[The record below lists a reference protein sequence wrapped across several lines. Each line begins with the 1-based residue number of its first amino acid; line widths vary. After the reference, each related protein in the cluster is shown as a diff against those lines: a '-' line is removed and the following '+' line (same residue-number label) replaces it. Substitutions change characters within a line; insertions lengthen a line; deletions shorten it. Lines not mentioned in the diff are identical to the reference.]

1 MFKKKKKKK
10 NSLERKLTKHFRNNP
25 EKEYNYK
32 QVAAVLEIKDT
43 KTRNEI
49 IKILNKLTSEKILK
63 SSTKGKYKLEQ
74 IGSQYYQGILDVTST
89 GRGFV
94 ICDQLE
100 QDILIPKNN
109 INRAFQGDLVEVYV
123 YKRKQ
128 KSGAFEGEIVAI
140 IERNKTQFVGVL
152 QIEKNYAF
160 VLTRGPRMYTDFFI
174 DKKQLEGYKNGDKV
188 LVEYSDWPKKAE
200 SPYGTLI
207 ESFGPPGETNTE
219 MHAILSDYG
228 LPLHFPKEVEEAA
241 DAIDQSISLEE
252 IKKRRDFRKTLTFTI
267 DPKTAKD
274 FDDAL
279 SFKIL
284 EEDKFEI
291 GIHIADVSHYV
302 KPHSILDEEA
312 YERATSV
319 YLVDRVVPMLPE
331 VLSNGVCSLRPKEE
345 KYTFSAVFTMNSKGE
360 ILEEWFGKTV
370 IYSDHRFAYEEAQE
384 LIETKESTISKKV
397 SLTGEAYDVS
407 SDILTAVLKLDEIAK
422 KLRTKR
428 MKSGALSFDRV
439 EVNFILKEDDT
450 PESVYFK
457 TSKDANK
464 LVEEFMLLANKQVAT
479 FAGKRKNPLPFVY
492 RIHDEPDAEKLTN
505 LQTVVSN
512 FGYNLNLQTK
522 DVSRSLN
529 NLLSDIQGKQ
539 EQNLIDTLTIRC
551 MSKAEYNI
559 DNIGH
564 YGLAFNFYSH
574 FTSPIR
580 RYPDVMVHRL
590 LEQHLA
596 KEKVKNTETIQ
607 AACVHSSQ
615 REMIATKAERD
626 SIKFMQIKFMED
638 KVGKVFEGVISGVTD
653 RGIYVELVDN
663 KCEGMVRIKDITGD
677 FFNYDDSNHSL
688 IGERT
693 KKIYQLG
700 DSIEVSVLKADLIKR
715 HLDFKLSE
723 SNII

>member
-1 MFKKKKKKK
+1 MFKKKKN
-10 NSLERKLTKHFRNNP
+10 NSLERRVTQHFRDNTG
-25 EKEYNYK
+25 KQYNYK
-32 QVAAVLEIKDT
+32 EVSGVLNIKDT
-43 KTRNEI
+43 KTRDEI
-49 IKILNKLTSEKILK
+49 IKILNRLTTEKIL
-63 SSTKGKYKLEQ
+63 SSPSKGKYTLVKA
-74 IGSQYYQGILDVTST
+74 SKDYYQGTLDVTST

-94 ICDQLE
+94 ICEDLE
-100 QDILIPKNN
+100 HDIMIPKNN

-128 KSGAFEGEIVAI
+128 KSGAFEGEIVTI
-140 IERNKTQFVGVL
+140 LERKKTQFVGVL

-160 VLTRGPRMYTDFFI
+160 VLTHGPRMYTDFFI
-174 DKKQLEGYKNGDKV
+174 DKKQLDGYTNGDKV
-188 LVEYSDWPKKAE
+188 LVEYTDWPKRAD

-228 LPLHFPKEVEEAA
+228 LPLHFPDDVEAA
-241 DAIDQSISLEE
+241 ANAIDQSIRPEE
-252 IKKRRDFRKTLTFTI
+252 IKKRRDFRDTLTFTI

-279 SFKIL
+279 SFKVL
-284 EEDKFEI
+284 GKDRFEI

-302 KPHSILDEEA
+302 QPNSVLDHEA
-312 YERATSV
+312 YDRATSV

-331 VLSNGVCSLRPKEE
+331 VLSNGVCSLRPHEE

-360 ILEEWFGKTV
+360 VLEEWFGKTV

-384 LIETKESTISKKV
+384 LIETQATQVSKEI
-397 SLTGEAYDVS
+397 SLTGAAYTVS
-407 SDILTAVLKLDEIAK
+407 NDLLKGVLTLDEIAK
-422 KLRTKR
+422 KLRIKR
-428 MKSGALSFDRV
+428 MKNGALSFDRV

-464 LVEEFMLLANKQVAT
+464 LVEEFMLLANKQVAS
-479 FAGKRKNPLPFVY
+479 FAGNRKTPLPFVY
-492 RIHDEPDAEKLTN
+492 RIHDEPDADKLNN
-505 LQTVVSN
+505 LQMVVSN
-512 FGYNLNLQTK
+512 FGYKLDLKTK
-522 DVSRSLN
+522 DVSKSLN
-529 NLLSDIQGKQ
+529 VLLSDIQGKQ

-590 LEQHLA
+590 LEHHLA
-596 KEKVKNTETIQ
+596 KQKVKDPDSIQ

-615 REMIATKAERD
+615 RELIATKAERD

-638 KVGKVFEGVISGVTD
+638 KIGKTFEGVISGVTD
-653 RGIYVELVDN
+653 RGIYVELVEN
-663 KCEGMVRIKDITGD
+663 KCEGMIRIKDITGD
-677 FFNYDDSNHSL
+677 YFNYDDKAHAL
-688 IGERT
+688 VGERT
-693 KKIYQLG
+693 KKRYQLG
-700 DSIEVSVLKADLIKR
+700 DSIDVSVLKADLIKR
-715 HLDFKLSE
+715 HLDFKLE
-723 SNII
+723 EK

>member
-1 MFKKKKKKK
+1 MFKKKKN
-10 NSLERKLTKHFRNNP
+10 NSLERRVTQHFRDNTG
-25 EKEYNYK
+25 KQYNYK
-32 QVAAVLEIKDT
+32 EVSGVLNIKDT
-43 KTRNEI
+43 KTRDEI
-49 IKILNKLTSEKILK
+49 IKILNRLTTEKIL
-63 SSTKGKYKLEQ
+63 SSPSKGKYTLVKA
-74 IGSQYYQGILDVTST
+74 SKDYYQGTLDVTST

-94 ICDQLE
+94 ICEDLE
-100 QDILIPKNN
+100 HDIMIPKNN

-128 KSGAFEGEIVAI
+128 KSGAFEGEIVTI
-140 IERNKTQFVGVL
+140 LERKKTQFVGVL

-174 DKKQLEGYKNGDKV
+174 DKKQLDGYTNGDKV
-188 LVEYSDWPKKAE
+188 LVEYTDWPKRAD

-228 LPLHFPKEVEEAA
+228 LPLHFPDEVEAA
-241 DAIDQSISLEE
+241 ANAIDQSIRPEE
-252 IKKRRDFRKTLTFTI
+252 IKKRRDFRDTLTFTI

-279 SFKIL
+279 SFKVL
-284 EEDKFEI
+284 GKDRFEI

-302 KPHSILDEEA
+302 QPNSVLDHEA
-312 YERATSV
+312 YDRATSV

-331 VLSNGVCSLRPKEE
+331 VLSNGVCSLRPHEE

-360 ILEEWFGKTV
+360 VLEEWFGKTV

-384 LIETKESTISKKV
+384 LIETQATQVSKEI
-397 SLTGEAYDVS
+397 SLTGAAYTVS
-407 SDILTAVLKLDEIAK
+407 NDLLKGVLTLDEIAK
-422 KLRTKR
+422 KLRIKR
-428 MKSGALSFDRV
+428 MKNGALSFDRV

-464 LVEEFMLLANKQVAT
+464 LVEEFMLLANKQVAS
-479 FAGKRKNPLPFVY
+479 FAGNRKTPLPFVY
-492 RIHDEPDAEKLTN
+492 RIHDEPDADKLNN
-505 LQTVVSN
+505 LQMVVSN
-512 FGYNLNLQTK
+512 FGYKLDLKTK
-522 DVSRSLN
+522 DVSKSLN
-529 NLLSDIQGKQ
+529 VLLSDIQGKQ

-590 LEQHLA
+590 LEHHLA
-596 KEKVKNTETIQ
+596 KQKVKDPDSIQ

-615 REMIATKAERD
+615 RELIATKAERD

-638 KVGKVFEGVISGVTD
+638 KIGKTFEGVISGVTD
-653 RGIYVELVDN
+653 RGIYVELVEN
-663 KCEGMVRIKDITGD
+663 KCEGMIRIKDITGD
-677 FFNYDDSNHSL
+677 YFNYDDKAHAL
-688 IGERT
+688 VGERT
-693 KKIYQLG
+693 KKRYQLG
-700 DSIEVSVLKADLIKR
+700 DSIDVSVLKADLIKR
-715 HLDFKLSE
+715 HLDFKLE
-723 SNII
+723 EK

>member
-1 MFKKKKKKK
+1 MFKKKKN
-10 NSLERKLTKHFRNNP
+10 NSLERRVTQYFRDNTG
-25 EKEYNYK
+25 KQYNYK
-32 QVAAVLEIKDT
+32 EVSGAFNIKDT
-43 KTRNEI
+43 KTRDEI
-49 IKILNKLTSEKILK
+49 IKILNRLTTEKIL
-63 SSTKGKYKLEQ
+63 SSPSKGKYTLVKA
-74 IGSQYYQGILDVTST
+74 SKDYYQGTLDVTST

-94 ICDQLE
+94 ICEDLE
-100 QDILIPKNN
+100 HDIMIPKNN

-128 KSGAFEGEIVAI
+128 KSGAFEGEIVSI
-140 IERNKTQFVGVL
+140 LERNKTQFVGVL

-174 DKKQLEGYKNGDKV
+174 DKKQLDGYTNGDKV
-188 LVEYSDWPKKAE
+188 LVEYTDWPKRAE

-228 LPLHFPKEVEEAA
+228 LPLHFPDEVEAA
-241 DAIDQSISLEE
+241 ANAIDQSISPEE
-252 IKKRRDFRKTLTFTI
+252 VKKRRDFRDTLTFTI

-279 SFKIL
+279 SFKVL
-284 EEDKFEI
+284 GKDRFEI

-302 KPHSILDEEA
+302 QPYSVLDQEA
-312 YERATSV
+312 YDRATSV

-331 VLSNGVCSLRPKEE
+331 VLSNGVCSLRPHEE
-345 KYTFSAVFTMNSKGE
+345 KYTFSAVFTMNSKGD
-360 ILEEWFGKTV
+360 ILEEWFGKTI

-384 LIETKESTISKKV
+384 LIETQKPAVSDNI
-397 SLTGEAYDVS
+397 SLTGAAYTVS
-407 SDILTAVLKLDEIAK
+407 DELLNAVLTLDNLAK
-422 KLRTKR
+422 KLRTQR
-428 MKSGALSFDRV
+428 MRNGALSFDRV

-464 LVEEFMLLANKQVAT
+464 LVEEFMLLANRQVAS
-479 FAGKRKNPLPFVY
+479 FAGNRKTPLPFVY
-492 RIHDEPDAEKLTN
+492 RIHDEPDADKLNN
-505 LQTVVSN
+505 LQMVVSN
-512 FGYNLNLQTK
+512 FGYKLDLKTK
-522 DVSRSLN
+522 DVSKSLN
-529 NLLSDIQGKQ
+529 VLLSDIQGKQ

-596 KEKVKNTETIQ
+596 KQKVKDPDTIQ

-615 REMIATKAERD
+615 RELIATKAERD

-638 KVGKVFEGVISGVTD
+638 KVGKTFEGVISGVTD
-653 RGIYVELVDN
+653 RGIYVELVEN
-663 KCEGMVRIKDITGD
+663 KCEGMIRIKDITGD
-677 FFNYDDSNHSL
+677 YFNFDDKAHAL
-688 IGERT
+688 VGERT
-693 KKIYQLG
+693 KKRYQLG
-700 DSIEVSVLKADLIKR
+700 DSINVSVLKADLIKR
-715 HLDFKLSE
+715 HLDFKLE
-723 SNII
+723 EK

>member
-1 MFKKKKKKK
+1 MFKKKKN
-10 NSLERKLTKHFRNNP
+10 NSLERRVTQHFRDNTG
-25 EKEYNYK
+25 KQYNYK
-32 QVAAVLEIKDT
+32 EVSGVLNIKDT
-43 KTRNEI
+43 KTRDEI
-49 IKILNKLTSEKILK
+49 IKILNRLTIEKIL
-63 SSTKGKYKLEQ
+63 SNPSKGKYTLVKA
-74 IGSQYYQGILDVTST
+74 SKDYYQGTLDVTST

-94 ICDQLE
+94 ICEDLE
-100 QDILIPKNN
+100 HDIMIPKNN

-128 KSGAFEGEIVAI
+128 KSGAFEGEIVTI
-140 IERNKTQFVGVL
+140 LERKKTQFVGVL

-174 DKKQLEGYKNGDKV
+174 DKKQLDGYTNGDKV
-188 LVEYSDWPKKAE
+188 LVEYTDWPKRAD

-228 LPLHFPKEVEEAA
+228 LPLHFPDEVEAA
-241 DAIDQSISLEE
+241 ANAIDQSIRPEE
-252 IKKRRDFRKTLTFTI
+252 IKKRRDFRDTLTFTI

-279 SFKIL
+279 SFKVL
-284 EEDKFEI
+284 GKDRFEI

-302 KPHSILDEEA
+302 QPNSVLDQEA
-312 YERATSV
+312 YDRATSV

-331 VLSNGVCSLRPKEE
+331 VLSNGVCSLRPHEE

-360 ILEEWFGKTV
+360 VLEEWFGKTV

-384 LIETKESTISKKV
+384 LIETQAAKVSKEI
-397 SLTGEAYDVS
+397 SLTGAAYTVS
-407 SDILTAVLKLDEIAK
+407 NDLLKGVLTLDEIAK
-422 KLRTKR
+422 KLRIKR
-428 MKSGALSFDRV
+428 MKKGALSFDRV

-464 LVEEFMLLANKQVAT
+464 LVEEFMLLANKQVAS
-479 FAGKRKNPLPFVY
+479 FAGNRKTPLPFVY
-492 RIHDEPDAEKLTN
+492 RIHDEPDADKLNN
-505 LQTVVSN
+505 LQIVVSN
-512 FGYNLNLQTK
+512 FGYKLDLKTK
-522 DVSRSLN
+522 DVSKSLN
-529 NLLSDIQGKQ
+529 VLLSDIQGKQ

-590 LEQHLA
+590 LEHHLA
-596 KEKVKNTETIQ
+596 KQKVKDPDSIQ

-615 REMIATKAERD
+615 RELIATKAERD

-638 KVGKVFEGVISGVTD
+638 KIGKTFEGVISGVTD
-653 RGIYVELVDN
+653 RGIYVELVEN
-663 KCEGMVRIKDITGD
+663 KCEGMIRIKDITGD
-677 FFNYDDSNHSL
+677 YFNYDDKAHAL
-688 IGERT
+688 VGERT
-693 KKIYQLG
+693 KKRYQLG
-700 DSIEVSVLKADLIKR
+700 DSIDVSVLKADLIKR
-715 HLDFKLSE
+715 HLDFKLE
-723 SNII
+723 EK

>member
-1 MFKKKKKKK
+1 MFKKKKN
-10 NSLERKLTKHFRNNP
+10 NSLERRVTQHFRDNTG
-25 EKEYNYK
+25 KQYNYK
-32 QVAAVLEIKDT
+32 EVSGVLNIKDT
-43 KTRNEI
+43 KTRDEI
-49 IKILNKLTSEKILK
+49 IKILNSLTTEKTL
-63 SSTKGKYKLEQ
+63 SSPSKGKYTLVKA
-74 IGSQYYQGILDVTST
+74 SKDYYQGTLDVTST

-94 ICDQLE
+94 ICENLE
-100 QDILIPKNN
+100 HDIMIPKNN

-128 KSGAFEGEIVAI
+128 KSGAFEGEIVTI
-140 IERNKTQFVGVL
+140 LERKKTQFVGVL

-174 DKKQLEGYKNGDKV
+174 DKKQLDGYTNGDKV
-188 LVEYSDWPKKAE
+188 LVEYTDWPKRAD
-200 SPYGTLI
+200 SPYGKLI

-228 LPLHFPKEVEEAA
+228 LPLHFPDEVEAA
-241 DAIDQSISLEE
+241 ANAIDQSIRPEE
-252 IKKRRDFRKTLTFTI
+252 IKKRRDFRDTLTFTI

-279 SFKIL
+279 SFKVL
-284 EEDKFEI
+284 GKDRFEI

-302 KPHSILDEEA
+302 HPNSVLDQEA
-312 YERATSV
+312 YDRATSV

-331 VLSNGVCSLRPKEE
+331 VLSNGVCSLRPHEE
-345 KYTFSAVFTMNSKGE
+345 KYTFSAVFIMNSKGE
-360 ILEEWFGKTV
+360 VLEEWFGKTV

-384 LIETKESTISKKV
+384 LIETQAAKVSKEI
-397 SLTGEAYDVS
+397 SLTGAAYTVS
-407 SDILTAVLKLDEIAK
+407 NDLLKGVLTLNEIAK
-422 KLRTKR
+422 KLRIKR
-428 MKSGALSFDRV
+428 MKNGALSFDRV

-464 LVEEFMLLANKQVAT
+464 LVEEFMLLANKQVAS
-479 FAGKRKNPLPFVY
+479 FAGNRKTPLPFVY
-492 RIHDEPDAEKLTN
+492 RIHDEPDADKLNN
-505 LQTVVSN
+505 LQMVVSN
-512 FGYNLNLQTK
+512 FGYKLDLKTK
-522 DVSRSLN
+522 DVSKSLN
-529 NLLSDIQGKQ
+529 VLLSDIQGKQ

-559 DNIGH
+559 NNIGH

-590 LEQHLA
+590 LEHHLA
-596 KEKVKNTETIQ
+596 KQKVKDPSSIQ

-615 REMIATKAERD
+615 RELIATKAERD

-638 KVGKVFEGVISGVTD
+638 KIGKTFEGVISGVTD
-653 RGIYVELVDN
+653 RGIYVELVEN
-663 KCEGMVRIKDITGD
+663 KCEGMIRIKDITGD
-677 FFNYDDSNHSL
+677 YFNYDDKAHAL
-688 IGERT
+688 VGERT
-693 KKIYQLG
+693 KKRYQLG
-700 DSIEVSVLKADLIKR
+700 DSIDVSVLKADLIKR
-715 HLDFKLSE
+715 HLDFKLE
-723 SNII
+723 EK

>member
-1 MFKKKKKKK
+1 MFKKKKN
-10 NSLERKLTKHFRNNP
+10 NSLERRVTQHFRDNTG
-25 EKEYNYK
+25 KQYNYK
-32 QVAAVLEIKDT
+32 EVSGVLNIKDT
-43 KTRNEI
+43 KTRDEI
-49 IKILNKLTSEKILK
+49 IKILNRLTTEKTL
-63 SSTKGKYKLEQ
+63 SSPSKGKYTLVKA
-74 IGSQYYQGILDVTST
+74 SKDYYQGTLDVTST

-94 ICDQLE
+94 ICEDLE
-100 QDILIPKNN
+100 HDIMIPKNN

-128 KSGAFEGEIVAI
+128 KSGAFEGEIVTI
-140 IERNKTQFVGVL
+140 LERKKTQFVGVL

-174 DKKQLEGYKNGDKV
+174 DKKQLDGYTNGDKV
-188 LVEYSDWPKKAE
+188 LVEYTDWPKRAD

-228 LPLHFPKEVEEAA
+228 LPLHFPDEVEAA
-241 DAIDQSISLEE
+241 ANAIDQSIRPEE
-252 IKKRRDFRKTLTFTI
+252 IKKRRDFRDTLTFTI

-284 EEDKFEI
+284 DKDRFEI

-302 KPHSILDEEA
+302 QPNSVLDQEA
-312 YERATSV
+312 YDRATSV

-331 VLSNGVCSLRPKEE
+331 VLSNGVCSLRPHEE

-360 ILEEWFGKTV
+360 VLEEWFGKTV

-384 LIETKESTISKKV
+384 LIETQAAKVSKEI
-397 SLTGEAYDVS
+397 SLTGAAYTVS
-407 SDILTAVLKLDEIAK
+407 NDLLKGVLTLDEIAK
-422 KLRTKR
+422 KLRIKR
-428 MKSGALSFDRV
+428 MKNGALSFDRV

-464 LVEEFMLLANKQVAT
+464 LVEEFMLLANKQVAS
-479 FAGKRKNPLPFVY
+479 FAGNRKTPLPFVY
-492 RIHDEPDAEKLTN
+492 RIHDEPDADKLNN
-505 LQTVVSN
+505 LQMVVSN
-512 FGYNLNLQTK
+512 FGYKLDLKTK
-522 DVSRSLN
+522 DVSKSLN
-529 NLLSDIQGKQ
+529 VLLSDIQGKQ

-590 LEQHLA
+590 LEHHLA
-596 KEKVKNTETIQ
+596 KQKVKDPDSIQ

-615 REMIATKAERD
+615 RELIATKAERD

-638 KVGKVFEGVISGVTD
+638 KIGKTFEGVISGVTD
-653 RGIYVELVDN
+653 RGIYVELVEN
-663 KCEGMVRIKDITGD
+663 KCEGMIRIKDITGD
-677 FFNYDDSNHSL
+677 YFNYDDKAHAL
-688 IGERT
+688 VGERT
-693 KKIYQLG
+693 KKRYQLG
-700 DSIEVSVLKADLIKR
+700 DSIDVSVLKADLIKR
-715 HLDFKLSE
+715 HLDFKLE
-723 SNII
+723 EK

>member
-1 MFKKKKKKK
+1 MFKKKKN
-10 NSLERKLTKHFRNNP
+10 NSLERRVTQHFRDNTG
-25 EKEYNYK
+25 KQYNYK
-32 QVAAVLEIKDT
+32 EVSGVLNIKDT
-43 KTRNEI
+43 KTRDEI
-49 IKILNKLTSEKILK
+49 IKILNRLTTEKIL
-63 SSTKGKYKLEQ
+63 SSPSKGKYTLVKA
-74 IGSQYYQGILDVTST
+74 SKDYYQGTLDVTST

-94 ICDQLE
+94 ICEDLE
-100 QDILIPKNN
+100 HDIMIPKNN

-128 KSGAFEGEIVAI
+128 KSGAFEGEIVTI
-140 IERNKTQFVGVL
+140 LERKKTQFVGVL

-174 DKKQLEGYKNGDKV
+174 DKKQLDGYTNGDKV
-188 LVEYSDWPKKAE
+188 LVEYTDWPKRAD

-228 LPLHFPKEVEEAA
+228 LPLHFPDEVEAA
-241 DAIDQSISLEE
+241 ANAIDQSIRPEE
-252 IKKRRDFRKTLTFTI
+252 IKKRRDFRDTLTFTI

-279 SFKIL
+279 SFKVL
-284 EEDKFEI
+284 GKDRFEI

-302 KPHSILDEEA
+302 QPNSVLDQEA
-312 YERATSV
+312 YDRATSV

-331 VLSNGVCSLRPKEE
+331 VLSNGVCSLRPHEE

-360 ILEEWFGKTV
+360 VLEEWFGKTV

-384 LIETKESTISKKV
+384 LIETQAAKVSKEI
-397 SLTGEAYDVS
+397 SLTGAAYTVS
-407 SDILTAVLKLDEIAK
+407 NDLLKGVLTLDEIAK
-422 KLRTKR
+422 KLRIKR
-428 MKSGALSFDRV
+428 MKNGALSFDRV

-464 LVEEFMLLANKQVAT
+464 LVEEFMLLANKQVAS
-479 FAGKRKNPLPFVY
+479 FAGNRKTPLPFVY
-492 RIHDEPDAEKLTN
+492 RIHDEPDADKLNN
-505 LQTVVSN
+505 LQMVVSN
-512 FGYNLNLQTK
+512 FGYKLDLKTK
-522 DVSRSLN
+522 DVSKSLN
-529 NLLSDIQGKQ
+529 VLLSDIQGKQ

-590 LEQHLA
+590 LEHYLA
-596 KEKVKNTETIQ
+596 KQKVKDPDSIQ
-607 AACVHSSQ
+607 VACVHSSQ
-615 REMIATKAERD
+615 RELIATKAERD

-638 KVGKVFEGVISGVTD
+638 KIGKTFEGVISGVTD
-653 RGIYVELVDN
+653 RGIYVELVEN
-663 KCEGMVRIKDITGD
+663 KCEGMIRIKDITGD
-677 FFNYDDSNHSL
+677 YFNYDDKAHAL
-688 IGERT
+688 VGERT
-693 KKIYQLG
+693 KKRYQLG
-700 DSIEVSVLKADLIKR
+700 DSIDVSVLKADLIKR
-715 HLDFKLSE
+715 HLDFKLE
-723 SNII
+723 EK

>member
-1 MFKKKKKKK
+1 MFKKKKN
-10 NSLERKLTKHFRNNP
+10 NSLERRVTQHFRDNTG
-25 EKEYNYK
+25 KQYNYK
-32 QVAAVLEIKDT
+32 EVSGVLNIKDT
-43 KTRNEI
+43 KTRDEI
-49 IKILNKLTSEKILK
+49 IKILNRLTTEKIL
-63 SSTKGKYKLEQ
+63 SSPSKGKYTLVKA
-74 IGSQYYQGILDVTST
+74 SKDYYQGTLDVTST

-94 ICDQLE
+94 ICEDLE
-100 QDILIPKNN
+100 HDIMIPKNN

-128 KSGAFEGEIVAI
+128 KSGAFEGEIVTI
-140 IERNKTQFVGVL
+140 LERKKTQFVGVL

-174 DKKQLEGYKNGDKV
+174 DKKQLDGYTNGDKV
-188 LVEYSDWPKKAE
+188 LVEYTDWPKRAD

-228 LPLHFPKEVEEAA
+228 LPLHFPDDVEAA
-241 DAIDQSISLEE
+241 ANAIDQSIRPEE
-252 IKKRRDFRKTLTFTI
+252 IKKRRDFRDTLTFTI

-279 SFKIL
+279 SFKVL
-284 EEDKFEI
+284 GKDRFEI

-302 KPHSILDEEA
+302 QPNSVLDHEA
-312 YERATSV
+312 YDRATSV

-331 VLSNGVCSLRPKEE
+331 VLSNGVCSLRPHEE

-360 ILEEWFGKTV
+360 VLEEWFGKTV

-384 LIETKESTISKKV
+384 LIETQATQVSKEI
-397 SLTGEAYDVS
+397 SLTGAAYTVS
-407 SDILTAVLKLDEIAK
+407 NDLLKGVLTLDEIAK
-422 KLRTKR
+422 KLRIKR
-428 MKSGALSFDRV
+428 MKNGALSFDRV

-464 LVEEFMLLANKQVAT
+464 LVEEFMLLANKQVAS
-479 FAGKRKNPLPFVY
+479 FAGNRKTPLPFVY
-492 RIHDEPDAEKLTN
+492 RIHDEPDADKLNN
-505 LQTVVSN
+505 LEMVVSN
-512 FGYNLNLQTK
+512 FGYKLDLKTK
-522 DVSRSLN
+522 DVSKSLN
-529 NLLSDIQGKQ
+529 VLLSDIQGKQ

-590 LEQHLA
+590 LEHHLA
-596 KEKVKNTETIQ
+596 KQKVKDPDSIQ

-615 REMIATKAERD
+615 RELIATKAERD

-638 KVGKVFEGVISGVTD
+638 KIGKTFEGVISGVTD
-653 RGIYVELVDN
+653 RGIYVELVEN
-663 KCEGMVRIKDITGD
+663 KCEGMIRIKDITGD
-677 FFNYDDSNHSL
+677 YFNYDDKAHAL
-688 IGERT
+688 VGERT
-693 KKIYQLG
+693 KKRYQLG
-700 DSIEVSVLKADLIKR
+700 DSIDVSVLKADLIKR
-715 HLDFKLSE
+715 HLDFKLE
-723 SNII
+723 EK

>member
-1 MFKKKKKKK
+1 M
-10 NSLERKLTKHFRNNP
+10 
-25 EKEYNYK
+25 
-32 QVAAVLEIKDT
+32 
-43 KTRNEI
+43 
-49 IKILNKLTSEKILK
+49 
-63 SSTKGKYKLEQ
+63 
-74 IGSQYYQGILDVTST
+74 
-89 GRGFV
+89 
-94 ICDQLE
+94 
-100 QDILIPKNN
+100 IPKNN

-128 KSGAFEGEIVAI
+128 KSGAFEGEIVTI
-140 IERNKTQFVGVL
+140 LERKKTQFVGVL

-174 DKKQLEGYKNGDKV
+174 DKKQLHGYTNGDKV
-188 LVEYSDWPKKAE
+188 LVEYTDWPKRAD

-228 LPLHFPKEVEEAA
+228 LPLHFPDEVEAA
-241 DAIDQSISLEE
+241 ANAIDQSIHPDE
-252 IKKRRDFRKTLTFTI
+252 IKKRRDFRDTLTFTI

-284 EEDKFEI
+284 GKDRFEI

-302 KPHSILDEEA
+302 QPNSVLDQEA
-312 YERATSV
+312 YDRATSV

-331 VLSNGVCSLRPKEE
+331 VLSNGVCSLRPHEE

-360 ILEEWFGKTV
+360 VLEEWFGKTV

-384 LIETKESTISKKV
+384 LIETQAAQVSKEI
-397 SLTGEAYDVS
+397 SLTGAAYTVS
-407 SDILTAVLKLDEIAK
+407 NDLLKGVLTLDEIAK
-422 KLRTKR
+422 KLRIKR
-428 MKSGALSFDRV
+428 MKNGALSFDRV

-464 LVEEFMLLANKQVAT
+464 LVEEFMLLANKQVAS
-479 FAGKRKNPLPFVY
+479 FAGNRKTPLPFVY
-492 RIHDEPDAEKLTN
+492 RIHDEPDADKLNN
-505 LQTVVSN
+505 LQMVVSN
-512 FGYNLNLQTK
+512 FGYKLDLKTK
-522 DVSRSLN
+522 DVSKSLN
-529 NLLSDIQGKQ
+529 VLLSDIQGKQ

-590 LEQHLA
+590 LEHHLA
-596 KEKVKNTETIQ
+596 KQKVKDPDSIQ

-615 REMIATKAERD
+615 RELIATKAERD

-638 KVGKVFEGVISGVTD
+638 KIGKTFEGVISGVTD
-653 RGIYVELVDN
+653 RGIYVELVEN
-663 KCEGMVRIKDITGD
+663 KCEGMIRIKDITGD
-677 FFNYDDSNHSL
+677 YFNYDDKAHAL
-688 IGERT
+688 VGERT
-693 KKIYQLG
+693 KKRYQLG
-700 DSIEVSVLKADLIKR
+700 DSIDVSVLKADLIKR
-715 HLDFKLSE
+715 HLDFKLE
-723 SNII
+723 EK

>member
-1 MFKKKKKKK
+1 MFKKKKN
-10 NSLERKLTKHFRNNP
+10 NSLERRVTQHFRDNTG
-25 EKEYNYK
+25 KQYNYK
-32 QVAAVLEIKDT
+32 EVSGVLNIKDT
-43 KTRNEI
+43 KTRDEI
-49 IKILNKLTSEKILK
+49 IKILNRLTIEKIL
-63 SSTKGKYKLEQ
+63 SNPSKGKYTLVKA
-74 IGSQYYQGILDVTST
+74 SKDYYQGTLDVTST

-94 ICDQLE
+94 ICEDLE
-100 QDILIPKNN
+100 HDIMIPKNN

-128 KSGAFEGEIVAI
+128 KSGAFEGEIVTI
-140 IERNKTQFVGVL
+140 LERKKTQFVGVL

-174 DKKQLEGYKNGDKV
+174 DKKQLDGYTNGDKV
-188 LVEYSDWPKKAE
+188 LVEYTDWPKRAD

-228 LPLHFPKEVEEAA
+228 LPLHFPDEVEAA
-241 DAIDQSISLEE
+241 ANAIDQSIRPEE
-252 IKKRRDFRKTLTFTI
+252 IKKRRDFRDTLTFTI

-279 SFKIL
+279 SFKVL
-284 EEDKFEI
+284 GKDRFEI

-302 KPHSILDEEA
+302 QPNSVLDQEA
-312 YERATSV
+312 YDRATSV

-331 VLSNGVCSLRPKEE
+331 VLSNGVCSLRPHEE

-360 ILEEWFGKTV
+360 VLEEWFGKTV

-384 LIETKESTISKKV
+384 LIETQAAKVSKEI
-397 SLTGEAYDVS
+397 SLTGAAYTVS
-407 SDILTAVLKLDEIAK
+407 NDLLKGVLTLDEIAK
-422 KLRTKR
+422 KLRIKR
-428 MKSGALSFDRV
+428 MKNGALSFDRV

-464 LVEEFMLLANKQVAT
+464 LVEEFMLLANKQVAS
-479 FAGKRKNPLPFVY
+479 FAGNRKTPLPFVY
-492 RIHDEPDAEKLTN
+492 RIHDEPDADKLNN
-505 LQTVVSN
+505 LQMVVSN
-512 FGYNLNLQTK
+512 FGYKLDLKTK
-522 DVSRSLN
+522 DVSKSLN
-529 NLLSDIQGKQ
+529 VLLSDIQGKQ

-590 LEQHLA
+590 LEHHLA
-596 KEKVKNTETIQ
+596 KQKVKDPDSIQ

-615 REMIATKAERD
+615 RELIATKAERD

-638 KVGKVFEGVISGVTD
+638 KIGKTFEGVISGVTD
-653 RGIYVELVDN
+653 RGIYVELVEN
-663 KCEGMVRIKDITGD
+663 KCEGMIRIKDITGD
-677 FFNYDDSNHSL
+677 YFNYDDKAHAL
-688 IGERT
+688 VGERT
-693 KKIYQLG
+693 KKRYQLG
-700 DSIEVSVLKADLIKR
+700 DSIDVSVLKADLIKR
-715 HLDFKLSE
+715 HLDFKLE
-723 SNII
+723 EK

>member
-1 MFKKKKKKK
+1 MFKKKKN
-10 NSLERKLTKHFRNNP
+10 NSLERRVTEHFRDNTG
-25 EKEYNYK
+25 KQYNYK
-32 QVAAVLEIKDT
+32 EVSGVLNIKDT
-43 KTRNEI
+43 KTRDEI
-49 IKILNKLTSEKILK
+49 IKILNRLTTEKIL
-63 SSTKGKYKLEQ
+63 SSPSKGKYTLVKA
-74 IGSQYYQGILDVTST
+74 SKDYYQGTLDVTST

-94 ICDQLE
+94 ICEDLE
-100 QDILIPKNN
+100 HDIMIPKNN

-128 KSGAFEGEIVAI
+128 KSGAFEGEIVTI
-140 IERNKTQFVGVL
+140 LERKKTQFVGVL

-174 DKKQLEGYKNGDKV
+174 DKKQLDGYTNGDKV
-188 LVEYSDWPKKAE
+188 LVEYTDWPKRAD

-228 LPLHFPKEVEEAA
+228 LPLHFPDEVEAA
-241 DAIDQSISLEE
+241 ANAIDQSIRPEE
-252 IKKRRDFRKTLTFTI
+252 IKKRRDFRDTLTFTI

-279 SFKIL
+279 SFKVL
-284 EEDKFEI
+284 GKDRFEI

-302 KPHSILDEEA
+302 QPNSVLDQEA
-312 YERATSV
+312 YDRATSV

-331 VLSNGVCSLRPKEE
+331 VLSNGVCSLRPHEE

-360 ILEEWFGKTV
+360 VLEEWFGKTV

-384 LIETKESTISKKV
+384 LIETQAAKVSKEI
-397 SLTGEAYDVS
+397 SLTGAAYTVS
-407 SDILTAVLKLDEIAK
+407 NDLLKGVLTLDEIAK
-422 KLRTKR
+422 KLRIKR
-428 MKSGALSFDRV
+428 MKNGALSFDRV

-464 LVEEFMLLANKQVAT
+464 LVEEFMLLANKQVAS
-479 FAGKRKNPLPFVY
+479 FAGNRKTPLPFVY
-492 RIHDEPDAEKLTN
+492 RIHDEPDADKLNN
-505 LQTVVSN
+505 LQMVVSN
-512 FGYNLNLQTK
+512 FGYKLDLKTK
-522 DVSRSLN
+522 DVSKSLN
-529 NLLSDIQGKQ
+529 VLLSDIQGKQ

-590 LEQHLA
+590 LEHHLA
-596 KEKVKNTETIQ
+596 KQKVKDPDSIQ

-615 REMIATKAERD
+615 RELIATKAERD

-638 KVGKVFEGVISGVTD
+638 KVGKTFEGVISGVTD
-653 RGIYVELVDN
+653 RGIYVELVEN
-663 KCEGMVRIKDITGD
+663 KCEGMIRIKDITVD
-677 FFNYDDSNHSL
+677 YFNYDDKAHAL
-688 IGERT
+688 VGERT
-693 KKIYQLG
+693 KKRYQLG
-700 DSIEVSVLKADLIKR
+700 DSIDVSVLKADLIKR
-715 HLDFKLSE
+715 HLDFKLE
-723 SNII
+723 EK

>member
-1 MFKKKKKKK
+1 MFKKKKN
-10 NSLERKLTKHFRNNP
+10 NSLERRVTQHFRDNTG
-25 EKEYNYK
+25 KQYNYK
-32 QVAAVLEIKDT
+32 EVSGVLNIKDT
-43 KTRNEI
+43 KTRDEI
-49 IKILNKLTSEKILK
+49 IKILNRLTTEKIL
-63 SSTKGKYKLEQ
+63 SSPSKGKYILVKA
-74 IGSQYYQGILDVTST
+74 SKDYYQGTLDVTST

-94 ICDQLE
+94 ICEDLE
-100 QDILIPKNN
+100 HDIMIPKNN

-128 KSGAFEGEIVAI
+128 KSGAFEGEIVTI
-140 IERNKTQFVGVL
+140 LERKKTQFVGVL

-174 DKKQLEGYKNGDKV
+174 DKKQLDGYTNGDKV
-188 LVEYSDWPKKAE
+188 LVEYTDWPKRAD

-228 LPLHFPKEVEEAA
+228 LPLHFPDEVEAA
-241 DAIDQSISLEE
+241 ANAIDQSIRPEE
-252 IKKRRDFRKTLTFTI
+252 IKKRRDFRDTLTFTI

-279 SFKIL
+279 SFKVL
-284 EEDKFEI
+284 GKDRFEI

-302 KPHSILDEEA
+302 QPNSVLDQEA
-312 YERATSV
+312 YDRATSV

-331 VLSNGVCSLRPKEE
+331 VLSNGVCSLRPHEE

-360 ILEEWFGKTV
+360 VLEEWFGKTV

-384 LIETKESTISKKV
+384 LIETQAAKVSKEI
-397 SLTGEAYDVS
+397 SLTGAAYTVS
-407 SDILTAVLKLDEIAK
+407 NDLLKGVLTLDEIAK
-422 KLRTKR
+422 KLRIKR
-428 MKSGALSFDRV
+428 MKNGALSFDRV

-464 LVEEFMLLANKQVAT
+464 LVEEFMLLANKQVAS
-479 FAGKRKNPLPFVY
+479 FAGNRKTPLPFVY
-492 RIHDEPDAEKLTN
+492 RIHDEPDADKLNN
-505 LQTVVSN
+505 LQMVVSN
-512 FGYNLNLQTK
+512 FGYKLDLKTK
-522 DVSRSLN
+522 DVSKSLN
-529 NLLSDIQGKQ
+529 VLLSDIQGKQ

-590 LEQHLA
+590 LEHYLA
-596 KEKVKNTETIQ
+596 KQKVKDPDSIQ
-607 AACVHSSQ
+607 VACVHSSQ
-615 REMIATKAERD
+615 RELIATKAERD

-638 KVGKVFEGVISGVTD
+638 KIGKTFEGVISGVTD
-653 RGIYVELVDN
+653 RGIYVELVEN
-663 KCEGMVRIKDITGD
+663 KCEGMIRIKDITGD
-677 FFNYDDSNHSL
+677 YFNYDDKAHAL
-688 IGERT
+688 VGERT
-693 KKIYQLG
+693 KKRYQLG
-700 DSIEVSVLKADLIKR
+700 DSIDVSVLKADLIKR
-715 HLDFKLSE
+715 HLDFKLE
-723 SNII
+723 EK

>member
-1 MFKKKKKKK
+1 MFKKKKKK
-10 NSLERKLTKHFRNNP
+10 NSLERKLIKHFRNNP
-25 EKEYNYK
+25 DKEYNYK
-32 QVAAVLEIKDT
+32 QVASVLEIKDS
-43 KTRNEI
+43 KIRDEI
-49 IKILNKLTSEKILK
+49 IKILNRLTSEKTLK
-63 SSTKGKYKLEQ
+63 SPSKGRYTLEPACK
-74 IGSQYYQGILDVTST
+74 QYYQGTLDVTST

-94 ICDQLE
+94 ICEDLE
-100 QDILIPKNN
+100 HDIMIPKNN
-109 INRAFQGDLVEVYV
+109 INRGFQGDLVEVYA

-128 KSGAFEGEIVAI
+128 KSGAFEGEIVTI
-140 IERNKTQFVGVL
+140 LKRNKTQFVGVL
-152 QIEKNYAF
+152 QIESNYAF

-174 DKKQLEGYKNGDKV
+174 DKKKLTGYTNGDKV
-188 LVEYSDWPKKAE
+188 LVEYTDWPKKAE
-200 SPYGTLI
+200 SPHGTLI

-228 LPLHFPKEVEEAA
+228 LPLNFPKEVEAA
-241 DAIDQSISLEE
+241 ANAIDQSISPEE
-252 IKKRRDFRKTLTFTI
+252 IKKRRDFRETLTFTI

-279 SFKIL
+279 SFKVL
-284 EEDKFEI
+284 DKDRFEI

-302 KPHSILDEEA
+302 KPHSILDQEA
-312 YERATSV
+312 YDRATSV

-345 KYTFSAVFTMNSKGE
+345 KYTFSAVFIMNLNGD

-384 LIETKESTISKKV
+384 LIETKKNKV
-397 SLTGEAYDVS
+397 SEEISLTGKPYAVPDDV
-407 SDILTAVLKLDEIAK
+407 LFAVLNLDDIAK
-422 KLRTKR
+422 KLRSKR
-428 MKSGALSFDRV
+428 MKAGALSFDRV
-439 EVNFILKEDDT
+439 EVNFILDDNDT

-464 LVEEFMLLANKQVAT
+464 LVEEFMLLANKQVAS
-479 FAGKRKNPLPFVY
+479 FAGNRKAPLPFVY
-492 RIHDEPDAEKLTN
+492 RIHDEPDADKLNN
-505 LQTVVSN
+505 LQMVVSSL
-512 FGYNLNLQTK
+512 GYKLDLKTK
-522 DVSRSLN
+522 DVSKSLN
-529 NLLSDIQGKQ
+529 VLLSDIQGKQ

-551 MSKAEYNI
+551 MSKAEYNV

-596 KEKVKNTETIQ
+596 KQKVKDPDKIQ

-663 KCEGMVRIKDITGD
+663 KCEGMVRIKDIAGD
-677 FFNYDDSNHSL
+677 FFNFDDKTHTL
-688 IGERT
+688 IGERS
-693 KKIYQLG
+693 KRRYQLG
-700 DSIEVSVLKADLIKR
+700 DSINVSVLKADLIKR
-715 HLDFKLSE
+715 HLDFKLEE
-723 SNII
+723 SNLN

>member
-1 MFKKKKKKK
+1 MFKKKKN
-10 NSLERKLTKHFRNNP
+10 NSLERRVTQHFRDNTG
-25 EKEYNYK
+25 KQYNYK
-32 QVAAVLEIKDT
+32 EVSGVLNIKDT
-43 KTRNEI
+43 KTRDEI
-49 IKILNKLTSEKILK
+49 IKILNRLTTEKIL
-63 SSTKGKYKLEQ
+63 SSPSKGKYTLVKA
-74 IGSQYYQGILDVTST
+74 SKDYYQGTLDVTST

-94 ICDQLE
+94 ICEDLE
-100 QDILIPKNN
+100 HDIMIPKNN

-128 KSGAFEGEIVAI
+128 KSGAFEGEIVTI
-140 IERNKTQFVGVL
+140 LERKKTQFVGVL

-174 DKKQLEGYKNGDKV
+174 DKKQLDGYTNGDKV
-188 LVEYSDWPKKAE
+188 LVEYTDWPKRAD

-228 LPLHFPKEVEEAA
+228 LPLHFPDEVEAA
-241 DAIDQSISLEE
+241 ANAIDQSIRPEE
-252 IKKRRDFRKTLTFTI
+252 IKKRRDFRDTLTFTI

-279 SFKIL
+279 SFKVL
-284 EEDKFEI
+284 GKDRFEI

-302 KPHSILDEEA
+302 QPNSVLDQEA
-312 YERATSV
+312 YDRATSV

-331 VLSNGVCSLRPKEE
+331 VLSNGVCSLRPHEE

-360 ILEEWFGKTV
+360 VLEEWFGKTV

-384 LIETKESTISKKV
+384 LIETQAAKVSKEI
-397 SLTGEAYDVS
+397 SLTGAAYTVS
-407 SDILTAVLKLDEIAK
+407 NDLLKGVLTLDEIAK
-422 KLRTKR
+422 KLRIKR
-428 MKSGALSFDRV
+428 MKNGALSFDRV

-464 LVEEFMLLANKQVAT
+464 LVEEFMLLANKQVAS
-479 FAGKRKNPLPFVY
+479 FAGNRKTPLPFVY
-492 RIHDEPDAEKLTN
+492 RIHDEPDADKLNN
-505 LQTVVSN
+505 LQMVVSN
-512 FGYNLNLQTK
+512 FGYKLDLKTK
-522 DVSRSLN
+522 DVSKSLN
-529 NLLSDIQGKQ
+529 VLLSDIQGKQ

-590 LEQHLA
+590 LEHHLA
-596 KEKVKNTETIQ
+596 KQKVKDPDSIQ

-615 REMIATKAERD
+615 RELIATKAERD

-638 KVGKVFEGVISGVTD
+638 KIGKTFEGVISGVTD
-653 RGIYVELVDN
+653 RGIYVELVEN
-663 KCEGMVRIKDITGD
+663 KCEGMIRIKDITGD
-677 FFNYDDSNHSL
+677 YFNYDDKAHAL
-688 IGERT
+688 VGERT
-693 KKIYQLG
+693 KKRYQLG
-700 DSIEVSVLKADLIKR
+700 DSIDVSVLKADLIKR
-715 HLDFKLSE
+715 HLDFKLE
-723 SNII
+723 EK

>member
-1 MFKKKKKKK
+1 MFKKKKN
-10 NSLERKLTKHFRNNP
+10 NSLERRVTQHFRDNTG
-25 EKEYNYK
+25 KQYNYK
-32 QVAAVLEIKDT
+32 EVSGVLNIKDT
-43 KTRNEI
+43 KTRDEI
-49 IKILNKLTSEKILK
+49 IKILNRLTTEKIL
-63 SSTKGKYKLEQ
+63 SSPSKGKYTLVKA
-74 IGSQYYQGILDVTST
+74 SKDYYQGTLDVTST

-94 ICDQLE
+94 ICEDLE
-100 QDILIPKNN
+100 HDIMIPKNN

-128 KSGAFEGEIVAI
+128 KSGAFEGEIVTI
-140 IERNKTQFVGVL
+140 LERKKTQFVGVL

-174 DKKQLEGYKNGDKV
+174 DKKQLDGYTNGDKV
-188 LVEYSDWPKKAE
+188 LVEYTDWPKRAD

-228 LPLHFPKEVEEAA
+228 LPLHFPDEVEAA
-241 DAIDQSISLEE
+241 ANAIDQSIHPDE
-252 IKKRRDFRKTLTFTI
+252 IKKRRDFRDTLTFTI

-284 EEDKFEI
+284 GKDRFEI

-302 KPHSILDEEA
+302 QPNSVLDQEA
-312 YERATSV
+312 YDRATSV

-331 VLSNGVCSLRPKEE
+331 VLSNGVCSLRPHEE

-360 ILEEWFGKTV
+360 VLEEWFGKTV

-384 LIETKESTISKKV
+384 LIETQATQVSKEI
-397 SLTGEAYDVS
+397 SLTGAAYTVS
-407 SDILTAVLKLDEIAK
+407 NDLLKGVLTLDEIAK
-422 KLRTKR
+422 KLRIKR
-428 MKSGALSFDRV
+428 MKNGALSFDRV

-464 LVEEFMLLANKQVAT
+464 LVEEFMLLANKQVAS
-479 FAGKRKNPLPFVY
+479 FAGNRKTPLPFVY
-492 RIHDEPDAEKLTN
+492 RIHDEPDADKLNN
-505 LQTVVSN
+505 LEMVVSN
-512 FGYNLNLQTK
+512 FGYKLDLKTK
-522 DVSRSLN
+522 DVSKSLN
-529 NLLSDIQGKQ
+529 VLLSDIQGKQ

-590 LEQHLA
+590 LEHHLA
-596 KEKVKNTETIQ
+596 KQKVKDPDSIQ

-615 REMIATKAERD
+615 RELIATKAERD

-638 KVGKVFEGVISGVTD
+638 KIGKTFEGVISGVTD
-653 RGIYVELVDN
+653 RGIYVELVEN
-663 KCEGMVRIKDITGD
+663 KCEGMIRIKDITGD
-677 FFNYDDSNHSL
+677 YFNYDDKAHAL
-688 IGERT
+688 VGERT
-693 KKIYQLG
+693 KKRYQLG
-700 DSIEVSVLKADLIKR
+700 DSIDVSVLKADLIKR
-715 HLDFKLSE
+715 HLDFKLE
-723 SNII
+723 EK

>member
-1 MFKKKKKKK
+1 MFKKKKN
-10 NSLERKLTKHFRNNP
+10 NSLERRVTQHFRDNTG
-25 EKEYNYK
+25 KQYNYK
-32 QVAAVLEIKDT
+32 EVSGVLNIKDT
-43 KTRNEI
+43 KTRDEI
-49 IKILNKLTSEKILK
+49 IKILNRLTTEKIL
-63 SSTKGKYKLEQ
+63 SSPSKGKYTLVKA
-74 IGSQYYQGILDVTST
+74 SKDYYQGTLDVTST

-94 ICDQLE
+94 ICEDLE
-100 QDILIPKNN
+100 HDIMIPKNN

-128 KSGAFEGEIVAI
+128 KSGAFEGEIVTI
-140 IERNKTQFVGVL
+140 LERKKTQFVGVL

-174 DKKQLEGYKNGDKV
+174 DKKQLDGYTNGDKV
-188 LVEYSDWPKKAE
+188 LVEYTDWPKRAD

-228 LPLHFPKEVEEAA
+228 LPLHFPDDVEAA
-241 DAIDQSISLEE
+241 ANAIDQSIRPEE
-252 IKKRRDFRKTLTFTI
+252 IKKRRDFRDTLTFTI

-279 SFKIL
+279 SFKVL
-284 EEDKFEI
+284 GKDRFEI

-302 KPHSILDEEA
+302 QPNSVLDQEA
-312 YERATSV
+312 YDRATSV

-331 VLSNGVCSLRPKEE
+331 VLSNGVCSLRPHEE

-360 ILEEWFGKTV
+360 VLEEWFGKTV

-384 LIETKESTISKKV
+384 LIETQAAQISKEI
-397 SLTGEAYDVS
+397 SLTGAAYTVS
-407 SDILTAVLKLDEIAK
+407 NDLLKGVLTLDEIAK
-422 KLRTKR
+422 KLRIKR
-428 MKSGALSFDRV
+428 MKNGALSFDRV

-464 LVEEFMLLANKQVAT
+464 LVEEFMLLANKQVAS
-479 FAGKRKNPLPFVY
+479 FAGNRKTPLPFVY
-492 RIHDEPDAEKLTN
+492 RIHDEPDADKLNN
-505 LQTVVSN
+505 LQMVVSN
-512 FGYNLNLQTK
+512 FGYKLDLKTK
-522 DVSRSLN
+522 DVSKSLN
-529 NLLSDIQGKQ
+529 VLLSDIQGKQ

-590 LEQHLA
+590 LEHHLA
-596 KEKVKNTETIQ
+596 KQKVKDPDSIQ

-615 REMIATKAERD
+615 RELIATKAERD

-638 KVGKVFEGVISGVTD
+638 KIGKTFEGVISGVTD
-653 RGIYVELVDN
+653 RGIYVELVEN
-663 KCEGMVRIKDITGD
+663 KCEGMIRIKDITGD
-677 FFNYDDSNHSL
+677 YFNYDDKAHAL
-688 IGERT
+688 VGERT
-693 KKIYQLG
+693 KKRYQLG
-700 DSIEVSVLKADLIKR
+700 DSIDVSVLKADLIKR
-715 HLDFKLSE
+715 HLDFKLE
-723 SNII
+723 EK

>member
-1 MFKKKKKKK
+1 MFKKKKN
-10 NSLERKLTKHFRNNP
+10 NSLERRVTQHFRDNTG
-25 EKEYNYK
+25 KQYNYK
-32 QVAAVLEIKDT
+32 EVSGVLNIKDT
-43 KTRNEI
+43 KTRDEI
-49 IKILNKLTSEKILK
+49 IKILNRLTTEKIL
-63 SSTKGKYKLEQ
+63 SSPSKGKYILVKA
-74 IGSQYYQGILDVTST
+74 SKDYYQGTLDVTST

-94 ICDQLE
+94 ICEDLE
-100 QDILIPKNN
+100 HDIMIPKNN

-128 KSGAFEGEIVAI
+128 KSGAFEGEIVTI
-140 IERNKTQFVGVL
+140 LERKKTQFVGVL

-174 DKKQLEGYKNGDKV
+174 DKKQLDGYTNGDKV
-188 LVEYSDWPKKAE
+188 LVEYTDWPKRAD

-228 LPLHFPKEVEEAA
+228 LPLHFPDEVEAA
-241 DAIDQSISLEE
+241 ANAIDQSIRPEE
-252 IKKRRDFRKTLTFTI
+252 IKKRRDFRDTLTFTI

-279 SFKIL
+279 SFKVL
-284 EEDKFEI
+284 GKDRFEI

-302 KPHSILDEEA
+302 QPNSVLDQEA
-312 YERATSV
+312 YDRATSV

-331 VLSNGVCSLRPKEE
+331 VLSNGVCSLRPHEE

-360 ILEEWFGKTV
+360 VLEEWFGKTV

-384 LIETKESTISKKV
+384 LIETQAAKVSKEI
-397 SLTGEAYDVS
+397 SLTGAAYTVS
-407 SDILTAVLKLDEIAK
+407 NDLLKGVLTLDEIAK
-422 KLRTKR
+422 KLRIKR
-428 MKSGALSFDRV
+428 MKNGALSFDRV

-464 LVEEFMLLANKQVAT
+464 LVEEFMLLANKQVAS
-479 FAGKRKNPLPFVY
+479 FAGNRKTPLPFVY
-492 RIHDEPDAEKLTN
+492 RIHDEPDADKLNN
-505 LQTVVSN
+505 LQMVVSN
-512 FGYNLNLQTK
+512 FGYKLDLKTK
-522 DVSRSLN
+522 DVSKSLN
-529 NLLSDIQGKQ
+529 VLLSDIQGKQ

-590 LEQHLA
+590 LEHHLA
-596 KEKVKNTETIQ
+596 KQKVKDPDSIQ

-615 REMIATKAERD
+615 RELIATKAERD

-638 KVGKVFEGVISGVTD
+638 KIGKTFEGVISGVTD
-653 RGIYVELVDN
+653 RGIYVELVEN
-663 KCEGMVRIKDITGD
+663 KCEGMIRIKDITGD
-677 FFNYDDSNHSL
+677 YFNYDDKAHAL
-688 IGERT
+688 VGERT
-693 KKIYQLG
+693 KKRYQLG
-700 DSIEVSVLKADLIKR
+700 DSIDVSVLKADLIKR
-715 HLDFKLSE
+715 HLDFKLE
-723 SNII
+723 EK

>member
-1 MFKKKKKKK
+1 MFKKKKKK
-10 NSLERKLTKHFRNNP
+10 NSLERKLIKHFRNNP
-25 EKEYNYK
+25 DKEYNYK
-32 QVAAVLEIKDT
+32 QVASVLEIKDS
-43 KTRNEI
+43 KTRDEI
-49 IKILNKLTSEKILK
+49 IKILNRLTSEKTLK
-63 SSTKGKYKLEQ
+63 SPSKGRYSLEPA
-74 IGSQYYQGILDVTST
+74 SKQYYQGTLDVTST

-94 ICDQLE
+94 ICEDLE
-100 QDILIPKNN
+100 HDIMIPKNN
-109 INRAFQGDLVEVYV
+109 INRAFQGDLVEVYA

-128 KSGAFEGEIVAI
+128 KSGAFEGEIVTI
-140 IERNKTQFVGVL
+140 LKRNKTQFVGVL
-152 QIEKNYAF
+152 QIESNYAF

-174 DKKQLEGYKNGDKV
+174 DKKQLTGYTNGDKV
-188 LVEYSDWPKKAE
+188 LVEYTDWPKKAE

-207 ESFGPPGETNTE
+207 KSFGPPGETNTE

-228 LPLHFPKEVEEAA
+228 LPLNFPKEVEASA
-241 DAIDQSISLEE
+241 NAIDQSISPEE

-279 SFKIL
+279 SFKVL
-284 EEDKFEI
+284 DKDRFEI

-302 KPHSILDEEA
+302 KPHSILDQEA
-312 YERATSV
+312 YDRATSV

-345 KYTFSAVFTMNSKGE
+345 KYTFSAVFIMDLNGD

-384 LIETKESTISKKV
+384 LIETKKSKV
-397 SLTGEAYDVS
+397 SEEISLTGKPYTVPDDV
-407 SDILTAVLKLDEIAK
+407 LFAVLNLDEIAK
-422 KLRTKR
+422 KLRSKR
-428 MKSGALSFDRV
+428 MKAGALSFDRV
-439 EVNFILKEDDT
+439 EVNFILDDNDT

-464 LVEEFMLLANKQVAT
+464 LVEEFMLLANKQVAS
-479 FAGKRKNPLPFVY
+479 FAGNRKAPLPFVY
-492 RIHDEPDAEKLTN
+492 RIHDEPDADKLNN
-505 LQTVVSN
+505 LQMVVSSL
-512 FGYNLNLQTK
+512 GYKLDLKTK
-522 DVSRSLN
+522 DVSKSLN
-529 NLLSDIQGKQ
+529 VLLSNIQGKQ

-551 MSKAEYNI
+551 MSKAEYNV

-596 KEKVKNTETIQ
+596 KQKVKDPETIQ

-663 KCEGMVRIKDITGD
+663 KCEGMVRIKDIAGD
-677 FFNYDDSNHSL
+677 FFNFDDKTHTL
-688 IGERT
+688 IGERS
-693 KKIYQLG
+693 KRRYQLG
-700 DSIEVSVLKADLIKR
+700 DYINVSVLKADLIKR
-715 HLDFKLSE
+715 HLDFKLEE
-723 SNII
+723 SNLN